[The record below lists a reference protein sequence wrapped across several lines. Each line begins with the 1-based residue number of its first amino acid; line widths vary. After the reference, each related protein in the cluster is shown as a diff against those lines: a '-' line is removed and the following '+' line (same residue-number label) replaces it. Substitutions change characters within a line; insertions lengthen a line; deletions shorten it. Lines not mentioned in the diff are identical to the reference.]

1 MKKNLTAILLALF
14 VASGYAQGVGI
25 GIAPDPSAMLDVSST
40 SRGLLTP
47 RVALTGST
55 DATTITNGNVTSL
68 LVYNIATVADVIP
81 GYYYWNGSAWI
92 NLENTDNQGLS
103 YNSATNVL
111 SLTNGGTPI
120 TLSGLIGH
128 DWYEVGISV
137 PANDINDNIYTQGN
151 VGIASTNPVTK
162 LQIGNSPG
170 GTYRAWMDYG
180 LIIGDDT
187 DGIFVGVKDEGPDQD
202 DAIIAW
208 GDNSQDDLRFLYN
221 QSGLLTSTEI
231 MTLQPDGDIGIG
243 EVNPTNKLTIG
254 ANLGTGYGISLN
266 STTPYG
272 QLIQTTEATATSN
285 AAFWV
290 RTNNGTTVDPLFRVQ
305 NNGNV
310 GVGTNTPTSKLEVNG
325 DLKINNTS
333 GHILLEDTDQT
344 IGEMTRIERD
354 GGGLIVELV
363 STNSALLK
371 ILDNGNVGVGT
382 NTPTS
387 KLEVNGQIIQGPNN
401 TWGQQTRIGID
412 APLATV
418 PEATIGS
425 TNGNLHLEART
436 GFDTYINHYSA
447 GGNLYMATGNNTGN
461 VGIGTISATSKLT
474 VNGVL
479 EINKIAD
486 VSTIYF
492 TNSASEP
499 GYIRHS
505 GNSNA
510 AEMRFVASDDFDV
523 GSPGDKFTFGGE
535 TGGVFTEAMRIQ
547 GNGNVGIKTTAP
559 SQRLHVIGNIL
570 ASGTITSSDER
581 YKEGI
586 QNLKNSTDILSSIR
600 PVAYN
605 FRTEEFP
612 EGQFDDK
619 LHYGIIAQELETV
632 LPNLVYTDLE
642 GYKGINYTELIPLLI
657 KSNQEQQALIET
669 QQKQINQ
676 LINAVEAL
684 KK

>member
-1 MKKNLTAILLALF
+1 M
-14 VASGYAQGVGI
+14 
-25 GIAPDPSAMLDVSST
+25 
-40 SRGLLTP
+40 
-47 RVALTGST
+47 
-55 DATTITNGNVTSL
+55 
-68 LVYNIATVADVIP
+68 
-81 GYYYWNGSAWI
+81 
-92 NLENTDNQGLS
+92 S
-103 YNSATNVL
+103 YNTATNVL
-111 SLTNGGTPI
+111 SLTNGGTPV
-120 TLSGLIGH
+120 TLSGLIDH
-128 DWYEVGISV
+128 DWYEVGTSV

-151 VGIASTNPVTK
+151 VGIASTNPTTK

-170 GTYRAWMDYG
+170 GTYRAWMEYG

-187 DGIFVGVKDEGPDQD
+187 DGIFMGVKDEGPDQD
-202 DAIIAW
+202 DAVIAW

-243 EVNPTNKLTIG
+243 EINPTNKLTIG
-254 ANLGTGYGISLN
+254 ANLGSGYGISLN
-266 STTPYG
+266 SATPYG
-272 QLIQTTEATATSN
+272 QLIQTIEATASAN
-285 AAFWV
+285 PAFWV

-310 GVGTNTPTSKLEVNG
+310 GIGTNTPT
-325 DLKINNTS
+325 
-333 GHILLEDTDQT
+333 
-344 IGEMTRIERD
+344 
-354 GGGLIVELV
+354 
-363 STNSALLK
+363 A
-371 ILDNGNVGVGT
+371 
-382 NTPTS
+382 
-387 KLEVNGQIIQGPNN
+387 KLEVNGQIIQGPNS

-447 GGNLYMATGNNTGN
+447 GGNIYMATGNNTGN
-461 VGIGTISATSKLT
+461 VGVGTVSATSKLT

-492 TNSASEP
+492 TSSASEP

-523 GSPGDKFTFGGE
+523 GSAGDKFTFGGE

-559 SQRLHVIGNIL
+559 SQRLHVIGNVL

-619 LHYGIIAQELETV
+619 LHYGLIAQELETV

>member
-1 MKKNLTAILLALF
+1 MKKISSTILLAFLTTC
-14 VASGYAQGVGI
+14 GYTQGVGI
-25 GIAPDPSAMLDVSST
+25 GTTPNPSAMLDVSST
-40 SRGLLTP
+40 SRGLLAP
-47 RVALTGST
+47 RVTLTGTT

-68 LVYNIATVADVIP
+68 LVYNTATVADVVP
-81 GYYYWNGSAWI
+81 GYYYWSGTAWVG
-92 NLENTDNQGLS
+92 LENND
-103 YNSATNVL
+103 
-111 SLTNGGTPI
+111 
-120 TLSGLIGH
+120 H
-128 DWYEVGISV
+128 DWYEVGTTTA
-137 PANDINDNIYTQGN
+137 PNNINDNIFTQGR
-151 VGIASTNPVTK
+151 VGIASTNPTTK
-162 LQIGNSPG
+162 LQIGNSPA
-170 GTYRAWMDYG
+170 GTYRSWMDYG
-180 LIIGDDT
+180 IIIGNDT

-202 DAIIAW
+202 DAVIAW

-221 QSGLLTSTEI
+221 QSGATTSAEI
-231 MTLQPDGDIGIG
+231 MTLQPDGDVGIG

-254 ANLGTGYGISLN
+254 TNLGVGYGISLN
-266 STTPYG
+266 SGTPYG
-272 QLIQTTEATATSN
+272 QVIQTTEGTASAN

-290 RTNNGTTVDPLFRVQ
+290 RTDNGSTVNPLFRVQ

-310 GVGTNTPTSKLEVNG
+310 GIGTNTPVAKLEING
-325 DLKINNTS
+325 GLKINKTS

-363 STNSALLK
+363 STNTSLLK
-371 ILDNGNVGVGT
+371 ILDNGNVGIGT
-382 NTPTS
+382 NTPNA
-387 KLEVNGQIIQGPNN
+387 KLEVNGQITQGPNS

-418 PEATIGS
+418 TEATVGS

-436 GFDTYINHYSA
+436 GFDTYIHHYSA
-447 GGNLYMATGNNTGN
+447 GGNIYMATGNNTGN
-461 VGIGTISATSKLT
+461 VGVGTTNATNKLT

-492 TNSASEP
+492 TNSFSEP
-499 GYIRHS
+499 GYIRHR
-505 GNSNA
+505 GNNNA

-523 GSPGDKFTFGGE
+523 GSAGDKFTFGGE

-581 YKEGI
+581 YKESV
-586 QNLKNSTDILSSIR
+586 QDLKNSTDLLASIR

-657 KSNQEQQALIET
+657 KSNQEQQALIES
-669 QQKQINQ
+669 QQNQINQ
-676 LINAVEAL
+676 LIDAVKAL
-684 KK
+684 KN

>member
-1 MKKNLTAILLALF
+1 MKKFSTTILSIFFATA
-14 VASGYAQGVGI
+14 SYAQGVGI
-25 GIAPDPSAMLDVSST
+25 GTTPDPSAMLDVSST
-40 SRGLLTP
+40 SSGLLAP

-68 LVYNIATVADVIP
+68 LVYNTATIADVIP
-81 GYYYWNGSAWI
+81 GYYYWNGTAWTA
-92 NLENTDNQGLS
+92 LENTDNQDLS
-103 YNSATNVL
+103 YNPATNVL
-111 SLTNGGTPI
+111 SLTNDGTPV
-120 TLSGLIGH
+120 TLSGLGDH
-128 DWYEVGISV
+128 DWYEVGTST
-137 PANDINDNIYTQGN
+137 PANSINDNIFTQGR
-151 VGIASTNPVTK
+151 VGITSTNPTTS

-170 GTYRAWMDYG
+170 GTYRSWMAHG
-180 LIIGDDT
+180 ILIGDDT
-187 DGIFVGVKDEGPDQD
+187 DGIFLGVKDEGPDQD

-208 GDNSQDDLRFLYN
+208 GDNSQDDLRFLYH
-221 QSGLLTSTEI
+221 QSGLTTSAEI
-231 MTLQPDGDIGIG
+231 MTLQPDGDVGIG

-254 ANLGTGYGISLN
+254 ANLGAGYGISLN
-266 STTPYG
+266 SGTPYG
-272 QLIQTTEATATSN
+272 QLIETTEGTPSAN

-290 RTNNGTTVDPLFRVQ
+290 RTNDGGTVNPLFRVQ

-310 GVGTNTPTSKLEVNG
+310 GIGTNAPTTELEIEG
-325 DLKINNTS
+325 GLKINRTS
-333 GHILLEDTDQT
+333 NHILLEDTDQT

-354 GGGLIVELV
+354 GGGLLVELV
-363 STNSALLK
+363 STNTSLMK
-371 ILDNGNVGVGT
+371 ILDNGNVGINT
-382 NTPTS
+382 NTPTQ
-387 KLEVNGQIIQGPNN
+387 KLDVVGGAILRAANASYFWSERNDADFNIIQAAGSAKRSFVIHPATTGSNVLDVYANN
-401 TWGQQTRIGID
+401 GGTFVAGLSVENT
-412 APLATV
+412 
-418 PEATIGS
+418 
-425 TNGNLHLEART
+425 T
-436 GFDTYINHYSA
+436 GD
-447 GGNLYMATGNNTGN
+447 
-461 VGIGTISATSKLT
+461 VGIGTFNPTSKLT

-492 TNSASEP
+492 TNSFSEP

-505 GNSNA
+505 GNNNS
-510 AEMRFVASDDFDV
+510 AEMRFVASDDFDA
-523 GSPGDKFTFGGE
+523 GSAGDKFTFGGE

-547 GNGNVGIKTTAP
+547 GNGNVGIKTAAP
-559 SQRLHVIGNIL
+559 AQRLHVIGHLL

-586 QNLKNSTDILSSIR
+586 QDLKNSTDLLASIR

-605 FRTEEFP
+605 FRTEEFA

-657 KSNQEQQALIET
+657 KSNQEQQAQIEE
-669 QQKQINQ
+669 QQNQINQ
-676 LINAVEAL
+676 LIDAVKAL